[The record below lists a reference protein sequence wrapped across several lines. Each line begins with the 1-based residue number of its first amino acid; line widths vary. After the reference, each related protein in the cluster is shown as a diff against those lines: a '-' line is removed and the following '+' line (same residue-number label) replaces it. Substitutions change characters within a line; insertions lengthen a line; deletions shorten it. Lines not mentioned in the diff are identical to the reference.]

1 MKTNPLNTLKVLM
14 AAALSSVIPFLQLDA
29 CAQPLTPVHILVGF
43 PSGGGA
49 DAVARLL
56 AERLEKLTGRSHI
69 VDNKTGASGSL
80 PMRALLTAP
89 ADGSTLV
96 LAPDTTVIVYPYTVT
111 SAGFNPSTDLIPISR
126 VTSYDF
132 ALAVRGE
139 SDVRSLDQ
147 LKEATRS
154 NPKAASIANPAAGN
168 LLHFYAIA
176 LAKTLGMDNVTH
188 VPYRGVAPAITD
200 TIGGEVLAMVAP
212 VGTVLAQANAG
223 KLRILATTGQERG
236 AKTPNIASMKE
247 LGYAELISSG
257 WFGLFAPA
265 KTPLEV
271 VQKNSEL
278 VRQILSDPT
287 TQTKL
292 AALDMDASW
301 NSPQAFRTLVDT
313 EGRKWAGVVKASGFK
328 ADQ

>member
-1 MKTNPLNTLKVLM
+1 
-14 AAALSSVIPFLQLDA
+14 
-29 CAQPLTPVHILVGF
+29 
-43 PSGGGA
+43 
-49 DAVARLL
+49 
-56 AERLEKLTGRSHI
+56 
-69 VDNKTGASGSL
+69 
-80 PMRALLTAP
+80 
-89 ADGSTLV
+89 
-96 LAPDTTVIVYPYTVT
+96 
-111 SAGFNPSTDLIPISR
+111 
-126 VTSYDF
+126 
-132 ALAVRGE
+132 
-139 SDVRSLDQ
+139 
-147 LKEATRS
+147 
-154 NPKAASIANPAAGN
+154 
-168 LLHFYAIA
+168 
-176 LAKTLGMDNVTH
+176 
-188 VPYRGVAPAITD
+188 
-200 TIGGEVLAMVAP
+200 
-212 VGTVLAQANAG
+212 
-223 KLRILATTGQERG
+223 
-236 AKTPNIASMKE
+236 MKE